1 MIIQCHKKFIQIRL
15 LSVSGCQPVTISK
28 MSRKSE
34 NSAANSAGDGD
45 PVLSPFDNS
54 PRKTG
59 LLH

>member
-34 NSAANSAGDGD
+34 NSAGDGD
-45 PVLSPFDNS
+45 PVLSSFDNS
-54 PRKTG
+54 PRKPG